1 MRRGGVANGGCSA
14 PQQQSTLRNGA
25 VQVVIARLEEEAQ
38 VARAQLARETD
49 DKLARAAEQF
59 QAQVPRC

>member
-1 MRRGGVANGGCSA
+1 M
-14 PQQQSTLRNGA
+14 
-25 VQVVIARLEEEAQ
+25 VIARLEEEAQ